1 MKDET
6 PTILYTKETREHLRP
21 ALYPQITQSNR
32 AAEQQSALQ
41 IT

>member
-1 MKDET
+1 MKDRNL
-6 PTILYTKETREHLRP
+6 TILYTKETREYLRP
-21 ALYPQITQSNR
+21 TLYPQSAQSNR